1 VVADI
6 YLGQNVLHPAGFSQ
20 GLACFGVDM
29 RPPADLPLSQAR
41 TNHLSFT
48 RRSYIFLRNTAIAP
62 LVLVSSM
69 DLELSTQADSMRY
82 IE

>member
-1 VVADI
+1 
-6 YLGQNVLHPAGFSQ
+6 VLLTHPIPQIA
-20 GLACFGVDM
+20 LIK
-29 RPPADLPLSQAR
+29 
-41 TNHLSFT
+41 LSFT

>member
-1 VVADI
+1 
-6 YLGQNVLHPAGFSQ
+6 
-20 GLACFGVDM
+20 M
-29 RPPADLPLSQAR
+29 RPHADLLPSQAR